1 MSLTGAGAYGN
12 IHNMNANE
20 LRPGR
25 IFKMDGAIYQVVD
38 YEFRQQPRLEASIK
52 AKIKNIVTGAISEE
66 NFKGNPNLEEVAAEK
81 KEMQFSYQDGDI
93 YYFMDPETFETVPV
107 NSELC
112 ADAVKYDSEGILYT
126 FNTLDGNLF
135 EVTPPTFVILE
146 VMDTEPSVA
155 GDTARNALKNA
166 FLQGGITVK
175 VPMFI
180 NNGDK
185 VRVDTRTATYM
196 DRA

>member
-1 MSLTGAGAYGN
+1 
-12 IHNMNANE
+12 MNANE
-20 LRPGR
+20 LRPGK

-38 YEFRQQPRLEASIK
+38 YEFRQQPRLAASIK
-52 AKIKNIVTGAISEE
+52 AKIKNIKTGAISEE
-66 NFKGNPNLEEVAAEK
+66 NFKGNPNLEEVVAEK
-81 KEMQFSYQDGDI
+81 QEMQFSYQDGDI
-93 YYFMDPETFETVPV
+93 FYFMHPETFEIVPV
-107 NSELC
+107 NRELC
-112 ADAVKYDSEGILYT
+112 ANAVKYDSEGILYT

-135 EVTPPTFVILE
+135 EVTPPTFVIME
-146 VMDTEPSVA
+146 VTDTEPSIA

-166 FLQGGITVK
+166 VLKSGVTVK